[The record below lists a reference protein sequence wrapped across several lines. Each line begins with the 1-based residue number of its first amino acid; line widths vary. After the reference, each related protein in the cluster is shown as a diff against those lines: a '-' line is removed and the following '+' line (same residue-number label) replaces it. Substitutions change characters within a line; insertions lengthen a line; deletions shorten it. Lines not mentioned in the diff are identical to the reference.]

1 MKRSFPLALV
11 ALAVTAAP
19 AAAEGASPNPLTVDG
34 GLALWTLFVFGL
46 LLYVLKKSAW
56 PTLLGAVRDRE
67 RRLEQQIA
75 EAERNRAEAQRLLEE
90 HKRLLAQA
98 KGEAQDILN
107 QARAVGEKEREALLA
122 KARAEYEQLLARA
135 RKEIEGEQE
144 RAVIALR
151 REAVDLTIAAASK
164 LIEAKLDTETNRRLV
179 TEYLAT
185 MEQRS

>member
-1 MKRSFPLALV
+1 MKRSLPFALV
-11 ALAVTAAP
+11 AVAVTAAP

-46 LLYVLKKSAW
+46 LLYALKKSAW

-90 HKRLLAQA
+90 HQRLLAQA

-107 QARAVGEKEREALLA
+107 QAKAVGEKEREALLA
-122 KARAEYEQLLARA
+122 KARTEYDQLLARA
-135 RKEIEGEQE
+135 RKEIEAEQDK
-144 RAVIALR
+144 ALIALR

-185 MEQRS
+185 VEQRS